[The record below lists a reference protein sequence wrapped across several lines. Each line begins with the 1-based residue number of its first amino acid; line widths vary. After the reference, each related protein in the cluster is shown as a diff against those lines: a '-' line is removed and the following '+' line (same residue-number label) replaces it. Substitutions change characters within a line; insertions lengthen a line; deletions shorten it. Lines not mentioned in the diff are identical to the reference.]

1 MLSFF
6 SSNSLIQDNY
16 SQLILPHGYIIK
28 NHFNIEI
35 LEQKVFHTD
44 VSHLH
49 FLDHQSSLCLRW
61 FLFPQTLLD
70 FDYFQRD
77 LLESLSHSTEKC
89 KKIRPKIEYLERKV
103 PDSLLEILK
112 PIFIFGSMA
121 EEDFVML
128 IYRQDVI
135 IQPLLRKG

>member
-1 MLSFF
+1 M
-6 SSNSLIQDNY
+6 Q
-16 SQLILPHGYIIK
+16 
-28 NHFNIEI
+28 
-35 LEQKVFHTD
+35 
-44 VSHLH
+44 
-49 FLDHQSSLCLRW
+49 
-61 FLFPQTLLD
+61 
-70 FDYFQRD
+70 
-77 LLESLSHSTEKC
+77 
-89 KKIRPKIEYLERKV
+89 KIRPKIEYLERKV

>member
-16 SQLILPHGYIIK
+16 SQPILPHGYIIQS
-28 NHFNIEI
+28 HFNIEI
-35 LEQKVFHTD
+35 LEQKVFHAD
-44 VSHLH
+44 MSHLH
-49 FLDHQSSLCLRW
+49 FLDHQGGLCPRW

-70 FDYFQRD
+70 FDYLQRD
-77 LLESLSHSTEKC
+77 LLESLSNSTGKC
-89 KKIRPKIEYLERKV
+89 KKIRLEIEYLERKV

-121 EEDFVML
+121 KEDFVML
-128 IYRQDVI
+128 ICGEYVI
-135 IQPLLRKG
+135 IQPLPRKG

>member
-1 MLSFF
+1 M
-6 SSNSLIQDNY
+6 
-16 SQLILPHGYIIK
+16 
-28 NHFNIEI
+28 
-35 LEQKVFHTD
+35 
-44 VSHLH
+44 SHLH
-49 FLDHQSSLCLRW
+49 FLDHQSSLCPRR